1 MQKIIIADDH
11 PMLRAGLVQ
20 TINKEV
26 DLKVVAECESGE
38 ELISKIRDEDYD
50 IAIIDID
57 MPGRNGIDI
66 LKEIRKENKKLPVL
80 ILSGYDEKNY
90 GIRAIQAGANAYLS
104 KETDI
109 KIIIDTLRKIKGGKK
124 HISPELAEALANH
137 IDFTSDKPLHENL
150 SDRELE
156 VMILI
161 AKGKTVSEIAEQLF
175 LSVNTINTYRARV
188 MEKLNLKTNTQLA
201 LYVLENGLL
210 DKKPLT
216 K

>member
-1 MQKIIIADDH
+1 MKKIIIADDH

-20 TINKEV
+20 TINREV
-26 DLKVVAECESGE
+26 DLKVVAECENGE
-38 ELISKIRDEDYD
+38 ELIFKLRQDDFD
-50 IAIIDID
+50 IVIMDID

-66 LKEIRKENKKLPVL
+66 LKDIRKEFKKIPVL
-80 ILSGYDEKNY
+80 ILSAFDEKNY
-90 GIRAIQAGANAYLS
+90 GIRAIQSGANAFLS

-109 KIIIDTLRKIKGGKK
+109 KIIIDTLRKIQGGGKY
-124 HISPELAEALANH
+124 ISDELAEAIANH
-137 IDFTSDKPLHENL
+137 IDLTSDKPLHENL

-161 AKGKTVSEIAEQLF
+161 AKGNSVSEIAEKLS

-188 MEKLNLKTNTQLA
+188 LDKLGLKTNTQIA
-201 LYVLENGLL
+201 LYALENKLL
-210 DKKPLT
+210 DKKFS

>member
-20 TINKEV
+20 TINREV
-26 DLKVVAECESGE
+26 DLKVTAECENGE
-38 ELISKIRDEDYD
+38 ELLSKLRSEEFD

-57 MPGRNGIDI
+57 MPGRNGIEI
-66 LKEIRKENKKLPVL
+66 LKEIRNEFKDLPVV
-80 ILSGYDEKNY
+80 ILSAYEEKNY

-104 KETDI
+104 KEKDSKT
-109 KIIIDTLRKIKGGKK
+109 IIEAIRKIKGGKK
-124 HISPELAEALANH
+124 FITPELAEAIANQ
-137 IDFTSDKPLHENL
+137 IDLTLDKPLHENL

-161 AKGKTVSEIAEQLF
+161 AKGNSVSEIAEQLF
-175 LSVNTINTYRARV
+175 LSVNTVNTYRARV
-188 MEKLNLKTNTQLA
+188 LEKLGLKSNTQIA
-201 LYVLENGLL
+201 LYALENGLL
-210 DKKPLT
+210 DKKLS